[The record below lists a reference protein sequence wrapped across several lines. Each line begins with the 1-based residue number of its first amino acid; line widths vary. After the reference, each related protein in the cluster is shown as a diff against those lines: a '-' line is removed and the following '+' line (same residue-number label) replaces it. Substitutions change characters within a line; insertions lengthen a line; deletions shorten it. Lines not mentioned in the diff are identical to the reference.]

1 MTFASPF
8 WLLLALPLFARIA
21 LVVRDRRKRFGAFTV
36 SSLNLVSPKLPFRA
50 RFAGLP
56 FVLECVAALLMII
69 ALARPQRITRL
80 ASNDR
85 YGVDIVVAL
94 DASGSMAAEDFRPRN
109 RFAVAKDLIGEF
121 ISKRQDDR
129 IGIVTFGVRAA
140 TRVPITYDREIA
152 QSILD
157 KAQVGEN
164 GDGTAIG
171 HAIATA
177 VNRLRSSKT
186 RSRIIILVTDGVNN
200 AGSIEPMT
208 AANIAS
214 KLGIKIYTIGVG
226 SRGDSNGEVWYPI
239 KRVDPLTGEM
249 KNEYQKIRA
258 DLDEETLSNI
268 AHTTGGEYFRA
279 TDAQTMSQIL
289 NRIDSLEKTKLMAP
303 KSEKV
308 NELYTGVLGAALG
321 ALALSLFSG
330 ETLWQKI
337 SA

>member
-1 MTFASPF
+1 MTFASPL
-8 WLLLALPLFARIA
+8 WLLAALLVIARIA
-21 LVVRDRRKRFGAFTV
+21 LLIGDRRRHFGAFTV
-36 SSLNLVSPKLPFRA
+36 SSMSLVSPKLPFRA
-50 RFAGLP
+50 RLAGLP
-56 FVLECVAALLMII
+56 FVLECAAALMMIV
-69 ALARPQRITRL
+69 ALARPQKIMRL
-80 ASNDR
+80 ATNER
-85 YGVDIVVAL
+85 YGIDIVVAL

-121 ISKRQDDR
+121 ISRRQDDR

-140 TRVPITYDREIA
+140 TRVPITYDRDIA
-152 QSILD
+152 QAILD

-177 VNRLRSSKT
+177 VNRLRTSKT

-208 AANIAS
+208 AANLAS
-214 KLGIKIYTIGVG
+214 KYGIKIYTIGVG
-226 SRGDSNGEVWYPI
+226 SRGAVPI
-239 KRVDPLTGEM
+239 PVKREDPLTGEVITS
-249 KNEYQKIRA
+249 YQLIRA
-258 DLDEETLSNI
+258 DLDEETLSAI

-279 TDAQTMSQIL
+279 TDARAMSNIL
-289 NRIDSLEKTKLMAP
+289 NRIDSLEKTRLTAP
-303 KSEKV
+303 KSERID
-308 NELYTGVLGAALG
+308 ELYSGPLAAALG
-321 ALALSLFSG
+321 ALALALLSG

>member
-1 MTFASPF
+1 MTRFASPL
-8 WLLLALPLFARIA
+8 WLLLAVIVIARIV
-21 LVVRDRRKRFGAFTV
+21 LLIRDRRRRFGAFTI
-36 SSLNLVSPKLPFRA
+36 SSLSLVSPKLPFRA

-56 FVLECVAALLMII
+56 FVLECLAALMMVV
-69 ALARPQRITRL
+69 ALARPQRVVRL

-85 YGVDIVVAL
+85 FGIDIVIAL

-109 RFAVAKDLIGEF
+109 RFTVAKELIGDF
-121 ISKRQDDR
+121 ISRRQDDR

-140 TRVPITYDREIA
+140 TRVPITYDRDIA
-152 QSILD
+152 QAILD

-177 VNRLRSSKT
+177 VNRLRTSKT

-208 AANIAS
+208 AANIAA
-214 KLGIKIYTIGVG
+214 KYGIKIYTIGVG
-226 SRGDSNGEVWYPI
+226 SRGAVPIPI
-239 KRVDPLTGEM
+239 KREDPLTGEVITS
-249 KNEYQKIRA
+249 YQLIRA
-258 DLDEETLSNI
+258 DLDEETLSAI
-268 AHTTGGEYFRA
+268 ARTTGGEYFRA
-279 TDAQTMSQIL
+279 TDARAMSSIL
-289 NRIDSLEKTKLMAP
+289 NRIDSLEKTRLTAP
-303 KSEKV
+303 KSERV
-308 NELYTGVLGAALG
+308 DELYAGPLAAALG
-321 ALALSLFSG
+321 ALAFALLSG

>member
-1 MTFASPF
+1 VTTHLAAPL
-8 WLLLALPLFARIA
+8 WLLAALLVIARIA
-21 LVVRDRRKRFGAFTV
+21 LLIRDRRRHFGAFTV
-36 SSLNLVSPKLPFRA
+36 SSMSLVSPKLPFRA

-56 FVLECVAALLMII
+56 FVLECAAALLMIL

-80 ASNDR
+80 ATNDR
-85 YGVDIVVAL
+85 YGIDIVVAL
-94 DASGSMAAEDFRPRN
+94 DASGSMGAEDFRPRN
-109 RFAVAKDLIGEF
+109 RFAVAKDLIGDF
-121 ISKRQDDR
+121 ISRRQDDR

-140 TRVPITYDREIA
+140 TRVPITYDRDIA
-152 QSILD
+152 QAILD

-171 HAIATA
+171 HAIATS
-177 VNRLRSSKT
+177 VNRLRTSKT

-214 KLGIKIYTIGVG
+214 KYGIKIYTIGVG
-226 SRGDSNGEVWYPI
+226 SRGAVPI
-239 KRVDPLTGEM
+239 PVKREDPLTGEVITS
-249 KNEYQKIRA
+249 YQLIRA
-258 DLDEETLSNI
+258 DLDEETLSAI

-279 TDAQTMSQIL
+279 TDARAMSHIL
-289 NRIDSLEKTKLMAP
+289 NRIDSLEKTRLTAP
-303 KSEKV
+303 KSERID
-308 NELYTGVLGAALG
+308 ELYTSPLAAALG
-321 ALALSLFSG
+321 ALALALLSG